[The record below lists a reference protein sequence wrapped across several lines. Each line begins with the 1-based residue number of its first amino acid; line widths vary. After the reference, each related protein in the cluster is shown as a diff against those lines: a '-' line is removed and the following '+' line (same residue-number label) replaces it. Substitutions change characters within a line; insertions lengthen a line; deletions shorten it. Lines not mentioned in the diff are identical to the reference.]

1 MQQEGQ
7 PQWQIRLKRDFT
19 NRLLVH
25 SRTQVLNKM
34 KHDFREKSEKKE
46 AITAKKLA
54 RLNEKEE
61 DLKEKETTRKLSRVE
76 TSPEEIVDLQDWG
89 EQHKCWRKQKV
100 NKKGGPKRWKRS
112 KRLWMTIFVPT
123 YKWVQKGGNIY
134 RVFLVGL
141 QITLKNPKML

>member
-61 DLKEKETTRKLSRVE
+61 DLKEKKNEETISSRNFTR
-76 TSPEEIVDLQDWG
+76 
-89 EQHKCWRKQKV
+89 
-100 NKKGGPKRWKRS
+100 
-112 KRLWMTIFVPT
+112 
-123 YKWVQKGGNIY
+123 GNS
-134 RVFLVGL
+134 
-141 QITLKNPKML
+141 